1 MAKTPNEA
9 LPGGQPRGSPLSE
22 DRHDLRILYAVRQ
35 IIRRIDMDSR
45 KLAAEHRITGPQLVS
60 LITIAEKGPLTAT
73 GIARHVHLSAST
85 MVGILDRL
93 ESKGLVERHRDARD
107 RRLLYVHATDAGR
120 ALVQEAPYP
129 LQYSLQRAFR
139 RLSERQQKQTAASL
153 ERLVR
158 LMGADEIE
166 AEPMLKIGP
175 IGKLPDQRERGSHRP
190 R

>member
-1 MAKTPNEA
+1 LRTTPKK
-9 LPGGQPRGSPLSE
+9 GGARRAIAASE
-22 DRHDLRILYAVRQ
+22 PPQDRHDLRILYAVRQ

-107 RRLLYVHATDAGR
+107 RRLVYVHATDAGR
-120 ALVQEAPYP
+120 ALVHEAPYP
-129 LQYSLQRAFR
+129 LQYSLQRALR

-158 LMGADEIE
+158 LMGAGEIE

-175 IGKLPDQRERGSHRP
+175 IGKLPDQSERGSHRS

>member
-1 MAKTPNEA
+1 LAKTPKHA
-9 LPGGQPRGSPLSE
+9 LPGGEPTGSGPPE
-22 DRHDLRILYAVRQ
+22 GRYDLRILYAIRQ

-73 GIARHVHLSAST
+73 AIARQVHLSAST

-107 RRLLYVHATDAGR
+107 RRLVHVHATDAGR
-120 ALVQEAPYP
+120 ALVREAPYP
-129 LQYSLQRAFR
+129 LQYSLQKALR

-153 ERLVR
+153 DRLVR
-158 LMGADEIE
+158 LMGAGEIE

-175 IGKLPDQRERGSHRP
+175 IGKLPDPREGASHRSG
-190 R
+190 